1 MRLST
6 LYLGFWMVSV
16 VLVYFE
22 WVSIIGFVSCSFVLM
37 VVFLLMALEG
47 VQKAIV
53 DGRPKDVAIIT
64 KIESKQKDEVA

>member
-22 WVSIIGFVSCSFVLM
+22 WVSIIGFVSCSFVRSYGRLSPDG
-37 VVFLLMALEG
+37 VRGRSEG
-47 VQKAIV
+47 
-53 DGRPKDVAIIT
+53 DR
-64 KIESKQKDEVA
+64 